1 MFDAYGDERCGREYI
16 TYGLVLVPG
25 DKSDSVLRV
34 LAEVINPSISRCTFL
49 LTRSVWVDSMAG

>member
-25 DKSDSVLRV
+25 DKSELRPKS
-34 LAEVINPSISRCTFL
+34 LG
-49 LTRSVWVDSMAG
+49 RSY